1 MTLCKIIFGKSDL
14 QIDLDLEQKVLSRS
28 KFDIHVFKRTTL
40 ENTTLL
46 FVALNE
52 KKKKA
57 QNVNKVNEITKKMKN
72 HS

>member
-46 FVALNE
+46 LVAL
-52 KKKKA
+52 KKH
-57 QNVNKVNEITKKMKN
+57 KM
-72 HS
+72 

>member
-14 QIDLDLEQKVLSRS
+14 QIDLDLEQKFLSRSKFDIHVFKS

-46 FVALNE
+46 LVAL
-52 KKKKA
+52 KKH
-57 QNVNKVNEITKKMKN
+57 KM
-72 HS
+72 